1 MCSLHRIRSFHSTTT
16 SIRILLMLKPVGRWS
31 RKASERHGWRR
42 GLYFS
47 LLFVITLLEI
57 SWVGYSRRQG
67 MENSSVLWAQHRIIE
82 SCELEGILKHHP
94 VYFPSSEWGHLQ
106 LDPGAQSNSSLTSS
120 VSKDASSTSAKLPS
134 FYPRIPSM
142 WEGPRFSVLLF
153 YWEENN
159 FHCGRVQKCS
169 LTPVPSSCW

>member
-1 MCSLHRIRSFHSTTT
+1 MRDMGGGGDCTSLSF
-16 SIRILLMLKPVGRWS
+16 LLLLYLRF
-31 RKASERHGWRR
+31 HG
-42 GLYFS
+42 YTYMYS
-47 LLFVITLLEI
+47 
-57 SWVGYSRRQG
+57 YSRRQG